1 MVVDVGVL
9 CCEESEA
16 RVDREVAA
24 VSATGAEGA
33 TFAFIACFAFSEERC
48 LRTPFDASVHASV
61 QRDVDA
67 DGAGFWRMAGA
78 VAGCD
83 NMRDSGAR
91 TLRRDENVD
100 MMINNQAAVGCD
112 WSTYLSSKMS

>member
-16 RVDREVAA
+16 CVDREVAA
-24 VSATGAEGA
+24 VSATAAEGA
-33 TFAFIACFAFSEERC
+33 TCAFIACFDLSEERC

-61 QRDVDA
+61 QRDADV
-67 DGAGFWRMAGA
+67 DGAGFAGFWRIADA

-91 TLRRDENVD
+91 TFRRDENVD
-100 MMINNQAAVGCD
+100 MTNSQERRLVG
-112 WSTYLSSKMS
+112 